1 MPAAVTSKGYS
12 SKELKLIKTIWD
24 DTKVVAQSKM
34 QLCIDL
40 WELKQELDSNDPN
53 VGPGGNGTKSRFW
66 TAFEQKDLPEYVV
79 GNRGSV
85 EDWLLAAEF
94 TQSGSLPGAP
104 GNALL
109 ALTPSTVCRL
119 SRIQHPKAKAIA
131 EHHLQVHEFIGHD
144 AASYLAKSELDE
156 EVLDEISGWVLA
168 NKKMALVPSVIR
180 KIEKDVVASRRPAS
194 SHVIEIGTNAEP
206 SPEFKQVLQSIRDE
220 RPQREQNARVNAVK
234 EELARPER
242 ERLQRLEDQVRKYD
256 SKLIAATNAVHDLLI
271 YLQGV
276 DRMDGTEYLEDMR
289 GIDVMGLVSVAN
301 DLPRIKKI
309 GEELMELAKLAN
321 SCNPPTGIDMT
332 TFEVEAE

>member
-1 MPAAVTSKGYS
+1 MPAAVTRKGYS

-40 WELKQELDSNDPN
+40 WELKQELDSNDPSH
-53 VGPGGNGTKSRFW
+53 GAGNNGKSRFW

>member
-1 MPAAVTSKGYS
+1 MPAAVTRKGYS

-53 VGPGGNGTKSRFW
+53 VGSGGNGTKSRFW
-66 TAFEQKDLPEYVV
+66 SAFEQKDLPEYVV
-79 GNRGSV
+79 GNRSSV

-94 TQSGSLPGAP
+94 TKSGSLPGAP

-109 ALTPSTVCRL
+109 ALTPSTVCNL

-168 NKKMALVPSVIR
+168 NEKMALVPSVIR

>member
-53 VGPGGNGTKSRFW
+53 VGSGGNGTKSRFW
-66 TAFEQKDLPEYVV
+66 SAFEQKDLPEYVV
-79 GNRGSV
+79 GNRSSV

-94 TQSGSLPGAP
+94 TKSGSLPGAP
-104 GNALL
+104 CNALL
-109 ALTPSTVCRL
+109 ALTPSTVCNL

-144 AASYLAKSELDE
+144 AANYLAKTELDD

>member
-1 MPAAVTSKGYS
+1 MPAAVTRKGYS

-40 WELKQELDSNDPN
+40 WELKQELDTNDPDA
-53 VGPGGNGTKSRFW
+53 GNSPTKSRFW
-66 TAFEQKDLPEYVV
+66 TAFEQKDLPDYVIYH
-79 GNRGSV
+79 RSSAK
-85 EDWLLAAEF
+85 EWLLAAEF
-94 TQSGSLPGAP
+94 AKSGDLDGAP
-104 GNALL
+104 SKSLL
-109 ALTPSTVCRL
+109 ALTPSTVCNL

>member
-1 MPAAVTSKGYS
+1 MPAAVTRKGYS

-53 VGPGGNGTKSRFW
+53 VGSGGNGTKSRFW
-66 TAFEQKDLPEYVV
+66 SAFEQKDLPEYVV
-79 GNRGSV
+79 GNRSSV

-94 TQSGSLPGAP
+94 TKSGSLPGAP
-104 GNALL
+104 CNALL
-109 ALTPSTVCRL
+109 ALTPSTVCNL

-144 AASYLAKSELDE
+144 AANYLAKTELDD